1 MAHHRTRRWKN
12 DRGNLMYRV
21 YISILPKKCL
31 SLSRHRDFLSLHK
44 FNADQQD
51 LSNVEAKRLSCA
63 FKHVFKYIVTCVRRL
78 DHMFSDAE

>member
-1 MAHHRTRRWKN
+1 MAHHRTRLWKN

-31 SLSRHRDFLSLHK
+31 SLSRHRDFLWLHK

-63 FKHVFKYIVTCVRRL
+63 FKHVFKKIVTCGRRL